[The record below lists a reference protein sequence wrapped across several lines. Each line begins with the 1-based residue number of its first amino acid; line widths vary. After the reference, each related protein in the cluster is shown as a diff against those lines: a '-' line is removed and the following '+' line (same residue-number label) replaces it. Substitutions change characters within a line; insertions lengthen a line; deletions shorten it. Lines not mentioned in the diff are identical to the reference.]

1 MPPGLGPQPPGAH
14 GGYPSAPGPTNGH
27 MGAQHHN
34 DFGPAR
40 KVGKAG
46 EANRPFT
53 PFDGEFPQDP
63 NKLKREPK
71 KYHTSSRPP
80 RVVKVQTGPLPDDYE
95 TDSSFDGDSATSLE
109 DDSSVS
115 SFSPVDDFKTLKPR
129 LSRGS
134 LHNRQDHSR
143 ERIHR
148 SHTRK
153 QPQKRYGPSELVTII
168 PGGSGN
174 PRREQSI
181 RRRENQPI
189 QVLHTHTR
197 PRLDY
202 PSEKS
207 FPRDF
212 QERRDERTWAARD
225 ELRELELRGFEL
237 RQYLLEKDKLE
248 KFGPRDFQERRDERT
263 LAARD
268 ELRELEL
275 RWFELRRY
283 LLEKDKLEEMTRQQL
298 RSKMDHYNRYDDDPR
313 HNPRLAAYREPNM
326 RHDQELYSRAGH
338 FYT

>member
-80 RVVKVQTGPLPDDYE
+80 RVVKVQTGPLLDDYD
-95 TDSSFDGDSATSLE
+95 TDSSFDGHDSASSLE

-115 SFSPVDDFKTLKPR
+115 SFSPFDDFKTLKPR

-237 RQYLLEKDKLE
+237 RQYLLEKDKL
-248 KFGPRDFQERRDERT
+248 
-263 LAARD
+263 A
-268 ELRELEL
+268 
-275 RWFELRRY
+275 
-283 LLEKDKLEEMTRQQL
+283 EMTRQQL
-298 RSKMDHYNRYDDDPR
+298 RPKIDHYNRYGDDLR
-313 HNPRLAAYREPNM
+313 QNPRLTAYRG
-326 RHDQELYSRAGH
+326 HDQELYSRAGH
-338 FYT
+338 YYT